1 MATTIPPT
9 DAELDAWIHARLRLI
24 GIDLTQL
31 PADDPAAPADQTRV
45 LASLRGFLR
54 TTVPV
59 VSGFAPDVQ
68 RHPPVLYPAPF
79 AAWTG
84 DDR

>member
-1 MATTIPPT
+1 MATTTPPT
-9 DAELDAWIHARLRLI
+9 DAELDAWIDARLRLI

-31 PADDPAAPADQTRV
+31 PDNDPGAPADQTRV
-45 LASLRGFLR
+45 RASLRTFLR

-59 VSGFAPDVQ
+59 ISDYAPDVQ

-79 AAWTG
+79 TAWTEE
-84 DDR
+84 DA